1 MKWQRIDMFAR
12 FFINRPIFAT
22 VASLIIFLSGAI
34 SIFVL
39 PMSQYPDLLPPSV
52 VVVADYRGASAEVIS
67 QGVAAPLETAINGV
81 DDMIYINSNSDSSGN
96 MVLNVYFAIGTD
108 PDKALINVNNRVQGV
123 MSTLPDAVRRTGVR
137 VFKRSTTI
145 LEVLILTSP
154 GGQMDPTEINNYA
167 LVNIVDD
174 LKRIPGVGDARIVGS
189 KDYSMRIWIK
199 PDRMAQL
206 GITVDD
212 IVTAVN
218 GQNEQFAAGKIG
230 QQPVSVDNS
239 NTYSLI
245 VRGRLN
251 EPAEFADIILR
262 ANPDGSALRLKE
274 VADIELGA
282 KMYEFNGR
290 DNDLPGI
297 PILIELASGANAL
310 STADAVKAAMDRLSQ
325 HFPNDLRYRIA
336 YDTTTFVRISIKEV
350 VKTLLEAMLLVFLVV
365 LLFLKSLRATLIP
378 CLAVPVSI
386 VGTFAGMQLFGFS
399 INTLTLF
406 GLVLAIGIVVDDA
419 IIVIENTERIMRTYG
434 LNAREATEKAMGE
447 ITSPI
452 IAIVLVLSAVFIPVA
467 FMQGL
472 AGTMYKQFAMTITTS
487 VIISGFVALTLT
499 PALTALLLRPHS
511 EAAAGGFLGKIFT
524 KFDSLFQKITSKY
537 LHFVTMGFD
546 HIKICLLIIAV
557 MLAVTVFL
565 FGRVPGSLV
574 PSEDQGT
581 IMAVYSLDEGASLQ
595 RTERVYNQ
603 FAKIMNDDTRV
614 RTVGGMIG
622 FDMLGGF
629 LRNSSGASFIT
640 LEDWSQRSGNEN
652 SSHMVAAQL
661 MAKASVIDD
670 ARVLVFNPPP
680 IVGMSATG
688 GFEGYIQNRSDGGFQ
703 ELYDQLNKVLRAAA
717 QRPELRLVMTTF
729 SFNTPQYLVDLDV
742 AKAYAL
748 GVDTPTI
755 YRTMRATFGDYYI
768 NDFNK
773 LGRVFQ
779 VKMQSVP
786 EFRIT
791 PENINEVYVRSKNG
805 DMIPLSSL
813 LSLKPIIGP
822 DSVSRFNVFPAAKI
836 NGEPAPGYTSGQAI
850 ALMEQICSEVLDEGF
865 TLDWIGSAYQEKQ
878 IPTSSAIAFVLGLIM
893 VFLILA
899 AQYERWTLPIAVIC
913 AVPFALFGAI
923 SIVWLRGMANDIY
936 FQIALVTLVG
946 LSAKN
951 AILIVEFAHHI
962 YLERGLSLRQAALEA
977 ARLRFRPIIM
987 TSLAFVFGC
996 LPLLLS
1002 SGAGAGSRHSIG
1014 TGVIGGMLSATIIA
1028 PIFVPLFFAGV
1039 IQGPKVIYR
1048 QALKFLSRKKSDE
1061 NHG

>member
-1 MKWQRIDMFAR
+1 M
-12 FFINRPIFAT
+12 
-22 VASLIIFLSGAI
+22 II
-34 SIFVL
+34 
-39 PMSQYPDLLPPSV
+39 
-52 VVVADYRGASAEVIS
+52 
-67 QGVAAPLETAINGV
+67 
-81 DDMIYINSNSDSSGN
+81 
-96 MVLNVYFAIGTD
+96 NVYFAVGTD

-123 MSTLPDAVRRTGVR
+123 LATLPDSVRRTGVR

-154 GGQMDPTEINNYA
+154 GGQMDPTEINNYG
-167 LVNIVDD
+167 LMNIVDD
-174 LKRIPGVGDARIVGS
+174 LKRIPGVGDAILVGQR
-189 KDYSMRIWIK
+189 DYSMRIWVK

-212 IVTAVN
+212 IVTAVQ

-230 QQPVSVDNS
+230 QPPVTVENS

-245 VRGRLN
+245 VRGRLS
-251 EPAEFADIILR
+251 EPEEFGDIILR

-274 VADIELGA
+274 VANIELGA
-282 KMYEFNGR
+282 KVYEFAGR
-290 DNDLPGI
+290 DNDLPGV
-297 PILIELASGANAL
+297 PVLINLSSGANAL
-310 STADAVKAAMDRLSQ
+310 STADAVKVTMDRLSQ
-325 HFPNDLRYRIA
+325 RFPNDLRYRIA
-336 YDTTTFVRISIKEV
+336 YDTTTFVRISIEEV
-350 VKTLLEAMLLVFLVV
+350 VKTLLEAMALVFLVV
-365 LLFLKSLRATLIP
+365 LMFLKSLRATLIP

-386 VGTFAGMQLFGFS
+386 VGAFAGMQLFGFS

-419 IIVIENTERIMRTYG
+419 IIVIENTERIMRTYN
-434 LNAREATEKAMGE
+434 LNAREATEKAMEE

-452 IAIVLVLSAVFIPVA
+452 VAIVLVLSAVFIPVA

-487 VIISGFVALTLT
+487 VVISGFVALTLT

-511 EAAAGGFLGKIFT
+511 SSAPRGLSGKIFGN
-524 KFDSLFQKITSKY
+524 FDKLFQKITEKY
-537 LHFVTMGFD
+537 LRLVGLCFD
-546 HIKICLLIIAV
+546 HIRICLVLIAL
-557 MLAVTVFL
+557 MLAVTAFL
-565 FGRVPGSLV
+565 FGHVPGSLV
-574 PSEDQGT
+574 PAEDQGT

-595 RTERVYNQ
+595 RTENVYNQ
-603 FAKIMNDDTRV
+603 FAKIMGEDSRV

-622 FDMLGGF
+622 YDMLGGF
-629 LRNSSGASFIT
+629 LRNSAGASFIT
-640 LEDWSQRSGNEN
+640 LKDWSLRPGAAN
-652 SSHMVAAQL
+652 SSQVVASEL
-661 MAKASVIDD
+661 MAKAASIDD
-670 ARVLVFNPPP
+670 ARIMVFNPPP
-680 IVGMSATG
+680 IVGMSSTG

-703 ELYDQLNKVLRAAA
+703 ELYNQLTKVIRTASP
-717 QRPELRLVMTTF
+717 RPELRLIMTTF

-755 YRTMRATFGDYYI
+755 YRTMQATFGDYYI

-773 LGRVFQ
+773 RGRVFQ

-791 PENINEVYVRSKNG
+791 PANMNKVYVRSRGG

-813 LSLKPIIGP
+813 LTLKPIIGP

-836 NGEPAPGYTSGQAI
+836 TGEPASGYTSGQAI
-850 ALMEQICSEVLDEGF
+850 ALMEEICAEVLDEGF
-865 TLDWIGSAYQEKQ
+865 TLDWIGSAFQEKQ
-878 IPTSSAIAFVLGLIM
+878 ITTSSAIAFVLGLVM

-923 SIVWLRGMANDIY
+923 SIVWLRNMANDIY

-962 YLERGLSLRQAALEA
+962 YLERGLSLRKAALEA

-1002 SGAGAGSRHSIG
+1002 GGAGAASRHSIG
-1014 TGVIGGMLSATIIA
+1014 TGVIGGMLSATVIA

-1039 IQGPKVIYR
+1039 VQGPKIIYKR
-1048 QALKFLSRKKSDE
+1048 ALKFLSRKRSDE
-1061 NHG
+1061 THD